1 MQLPVAGNTAL
12 VCMTVYT
19 GLWIRLHKPP
29 YWVDLRVLAKERFQ
43 TTGQCKTKSSYQ
55 SVYSDLLYPLDKAY
69 FEVVS
74 PFQSQNVT
82 KSISVN
88 PEERFRFVKTPGLFP
103 EVLHGRLHCSGLHT
117 VTHSL
122 HPPSVFCSRLRDLSS
137 RSRNS
142 CLSLAM
148 LSSRLRLWVSSCGRS

>member
-19 GLWIRLHKPP
+19 GLWIRLHKLP

-43 TTGQCKTKSSYQ
+43 TTGQCKTKSSHQ

-74 PFQSQNVT
+74 PSLSEPKRDQINLSESRG
-82 KSISVN
+82 KIS
-88 PEERFRFVKTPGLFP
+88 
-103 EVLHGRLHCSGLHT
+103 
-117 VTHSL
+117 
-122 HPPSVFCSRLRDLSS
+122 FC
-137 RSRNS
+137 
-142 CLSLAM
+142 
-148 LSSRLRLWVSSCGRS
+148 